1 MFLLMLTQSLNIFL
15 MYVISVPVGYLLNMN
30 KIYLKQLEPEIILYV

>member
-1 MFLLMLTQSLNIFL
+1 

-30 KIYLKQLEPEIILYV
+30 SMYLKQLEPEIILYV

>member
-1 MFLLMLTQSLNIFL
+1 MFLLMLTVIKYIL